1 MTERQTHTATWW
13 EDERDGL
20 HLTIRHTGLSLSLS
34 SLSRPRGLLFPHFP
48 TDVSLNDTVLIYCPS
63 PHDKREKML
72 REGTEKILSRRG
84 TRGEDGRKV
93 KKMLLMLQS
102 CLFAVVVVTLSPG
115 GGLRPVDPLYIYRE
129 RVDQQHRTECSRLV
143 VCDGN
148 KLVWEVKR

>member
-1 MTERQTHTATWW
+1 MAPRDRETDTHSNLVGGR
-13 EDERDGL
+13 ERDGL
-20 HLTIRHTGLSLSLS
+20 HLTIRHTGLSLLSL

-102 CLFAVVVVTLSPG
+102 CLFAVVVVTLS
-115 GGLRPVDPLYIYRE
+115 R
-129 RVDQQHRTECSRLV
+129 
-143 VCDGN
+143 
-148 KLVWEVKR
+148 